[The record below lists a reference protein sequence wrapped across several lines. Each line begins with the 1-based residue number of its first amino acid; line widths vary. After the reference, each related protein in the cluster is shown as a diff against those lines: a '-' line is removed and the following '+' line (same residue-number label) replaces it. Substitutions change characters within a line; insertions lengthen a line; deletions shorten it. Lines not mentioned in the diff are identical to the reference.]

1 MLLSFPSLPSLTSQ
15 VQHLLVNISE
25 TGKFQKLSVI
35 ITFCPDELSLILQCR
50 QKKRQGREGLPV
62 DCHIYGWHCAT
73 YMDGIMSEM
82 RSLWIGD
89 YRRYSH
95 SFTLR
100 LGLQTCKVH
109 FKNLLYK
116 WHYRKTVTAS
126 CYIAFDFRIR
136 WFSLQG
142 TGFFWSILIQPW

>member
-1 MLLSFPSLPSLTSQ
+1 MLLSFPSSHSHYPLATWLHRSSTFLSP
-15 VQHLLVNISE
+15 
-25 TGKFQKLSVI
+25 FQKLESFRNSQSLSNSVQMNSVL
-35 ITFCPDELSLILQCR
+35 FCSADR
-50 QKKRQGREGLPV
+50 RKGKGGK
-62 DCHIYGWHCAT
+62 DCLWIAT

-82 RSLWIGD
+82 RSLWIGE

-126 CYIAFDFRIR
+126 HYIAFDFRIR

-142 TGFFWSILIQPW
+142 TGFFWSIVIQPW